1 MDVTFTFP
9 NLNHLERQMASLIL
23 PVFVGVSRA
32 DNDVVPAGLDHPA
45 REGPPEIAASDD
57 GDGLAVGGGGG
68 PVGGVVADVDRDAVV
83 GPAAAAARLFRAAA
97 ANAPRLASA
106 TEQEKGVYAIYRT
119 SWKATEISSFMSR
132 RKINWKEPFGG
143 VKNS

>member
-106 TEQEKGVYAIYRT
+106 TEQEKGVYAIYGKLQKYLHLCLAEKLIGK
-119 SWKATEISSFMSR
+119 SPLVA
-132 RKINWKEPFGG
+132 
-143 VKNS
+143 